1 MLINSVD
8 FEVVLAF
15 QNQYVAIVHATLKAT
30 FKDNEIIVCFK
41 IKNPTTMPFRQVGLA
56 SWGCVELEILCA
68 HYGVEHQID
77 GKVYHPLIN
86 IATMKC
92 EYIAFKW

>member
-41 IKNPTTMPFRQVGLA
+41 I
-56 SWGCVELEILCA
+56 
-68 HYGVEHQID
+68 
-77 GKVYHPLIN
+77 
-86 IATMKC
+86 
-92 EYIAFKW
+92 